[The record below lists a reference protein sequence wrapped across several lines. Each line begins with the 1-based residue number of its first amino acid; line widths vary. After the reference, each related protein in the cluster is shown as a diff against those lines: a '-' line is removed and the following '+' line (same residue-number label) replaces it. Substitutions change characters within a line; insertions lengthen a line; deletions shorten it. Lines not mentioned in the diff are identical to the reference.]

1 MAGIFVSY
9 RREDTDGYAGRIADL
24 LSQRF
29 GPEKLFVDV
38 DTILPGTGYP
48 EVIQEKLDSCDVLLA
63 VMGPKWSTAADSS
76 GNKRLYNSADWV
88 RREIETALQRQIPV
102 VPVLVGNAKLPSA
115 DELPDELRP
124 LLLQQAWA
132 VTPQGF
138 RDKVNALGLQLEQL
152 VHDEAAKRATIERQR
167 RIEETKAELEEYRST
182 TFPLRPYS
190 YPLWVLFFCSAVLI
204 AAATSVSVTPS
215 YFMAAENISRADAA
229 LAQKEISEAIQ
240 LYQLTL
246 NSFPS
251 SSRAKIGMATS
262 LFAQNANT
270 NADSA
275 LTYLKGVDLFEED
288 WDRLVSVMPAQYK
301 QRFSHIRTKH
311 LDYYR
316 ENNP

>member
-29 GPEKLFVDV
+29 GPEELFHDV

-48 EVIQEKLDSCDVLLA
+48 DVIQEKLDSCDVLLA

-88 RREIETALQRQIPV
+88 RREIETALERQIPV
-102 VPVLVGNAKLPSA
+102 VPVLVGNANLPLA

-138 RDKVNALGLQLEQL
+138 RDKVDALGLKLETL
-152 VHDEAAKRATIERQR
+152 VHDEAAKRATIERHR
-167 RIEETKAELEEYRST
+167 RIEESKSELEEYRST

-190 YPLWVLFFCSAVLI
+190 YPLWVLFFCSAVMI
-204 AAATSVSVTPS
+204 AATASVSVTPS

-229 LAQKEISEAIQ
+229 LAQKQISKAIQ
-240 LYQLTL
+240 LYQIAL

-251 SSRAKIGMATS
+251 SNRARIGMATS

-275 LTYLKGVDLFEED
+275 LTYLNGIDLFEDD
-288 WDRLVSVMPAQYK
+288 WNRLGSVMPAQYRE
-301 QRFSHIRTKH
+301 RFSHIRTKH